1 VFGKGK
7 IWFDGKMVDWK
18 KANIHVMSHVVHYGS
33 SIFEGVRCYETK
45 QGSAIFRLEE
55 HVDRLYDSGKV
66 YRMEI
71 PYTKKQLMDAI
82 VKVVRVNKLKSCYI
96 RPVVFRG
103 YGTMGVNP
111 LPNPLHCVVAAWSWG
126 SYLGKAALE
135 KGISVRI
142 ASWNRQAPN
151 TFPSL
156 AKAGGNYLNSQL
168 IKMEALQDGFD
179 EGIALDSFG
188 FVSEGSGENIFIV
201 KNGVIF
207 TPPTSSAILAG
218 ITRHSMFVIAR
229 ELGMEIRQQV
239 LPRES
244 LYIADEVF
252 LTGTAAEL
260 TPVAKIDNIKIGDGK
275 RGPVTEKLQ
284 KAYFD
289 ILTGETP
296 DRFDWLTP
304 VFTKK

>member
-1 VFGKGK
+1 MFGKGK

-18 KANIHVMSHVVHYGS
+18 KANIHILSHVVHYGS
-33 SIFEGVRCYETK
+33 SVFEGIRCYNTK
-45 QGSAIFRLEE
+45 NGPAIFRLDA
-55 HVDRLYDSGKV
+55 HIDRLFDSAKI

-71 PYTKKQLMDAI
+71 PYTKKQFKDA
-82 VKVVRVNKLKSCYI
+82 VVQTVRANKLRACYI
-96 RPVVFRG
+96 RPFVFRG
-103 YGTMGVNP
+103 YGAMGLYPLKNP
-111 LPNPLHCVVAAWSWG
+111 LQCAIAAWSWG
-126 SYLGKAALE
+126 SYLGEAALE

-142 ASWNRQAPN
+142 SSWQRQAPN
-151 TFPSL
+151 TFPAL

-168 IKMEALQDGFD
+168 IKMEAVQDGFD
-179 EGIALDSFG
+179 EGIALDHYG
-188 FVSEGSGENIFIV
+188 YVSEGSGENVFIV

-218 ITRHSMFVIAR
+218 ITRHSMFVLAR
-229 ELGMEIRQQV
+229 DMGIEIRQQV

-260 TPVAKIDNIKIGDGK
+260 TPVSKIDNIKIGDGR
-275 RGPVTEKLQ
+275 RGPVTEKVQ
-284 KAYFD
+284 KAFFD
-289 ILTGETP
+289 VLTGETP

-304 VFTKK
+304 VK

>member
-7 IWFDGKMVDWK
+7 IWMDGKLVDWK
-18 KANIHVMSHVVHYGS
+18 KAQIHVLSHVVHYGS
-33 SIFEGVRCYETK
+33 SIFEGLRCYQTK
-45 QGSAIFRLEE
+45 NGSAIFRLEE
-55 HVDRLYDSGKV
+55 HIDRLYDSGKI

-71 PYTKKQLMDAI
+71 PYTKKQFMDAV
-82 VKVVRVNKLKSCYI
+82 VKVVKVNKLKSCYI
-96 RPVVFRG
+96 RPVVFLG

-111 LPNPLHCVVAAWSWG
+111 LKNSLNCAIAAWSWG
-126 SYLGKAALE
+126 TYLGEEALE
-135 KGISVRI
+135 KGIKVRI
-142 ASWNRQAPN
+142 SSWHRQAPN

-179 EGIALDSFG
+179 EGIALDSYG
-188 FVSEGSGENIFIV
+188 YVSEGSGENVFIV

-207 TPPTSSAILAG
+207 TPPTSSAILPG

-229 ELGMEIRQQV
+229 DMGMEVRQQV

-260 TPVAKIDNIKIGDGK
+260 TPVSSIDGIVIGTGK

-284 KAYFD
+284 KAFFD
-289 ILTGETP
+289 ILKGETP

-304 VFTKK
+304 VE